1 MANEKTKERIK
12 ELVRGM
18 PGTYPDLKMMLQE
31 LLPAIPGTGI
41 DAEWRPMFG
50 TSVGVL
56 FKQYGTQGVFHY
68 DFMCC
73 GVDGLCNC
81 SVVSYCNGQFG
92 GRDESVTVPGYTKE
106 AIKAAVDLLK
116 RHEEERKAIRHFG
129 EDA

>member
-18 PGTYPDLKMMLQE
+18 PEAYPELKTMLQDM
-31 LLPAIPGTGI
+31 LPAVPGAKI
-41 DAEWRPMFG
+41 DTEWRPMFG

-56 FKQYGTQGVFHY
+56 FKQCGTHEIFHY

-73 GVDGLCNC
+73 GVDGLCTC
-81 SVVSYCNGQFG
+81 GVVSYCNGQFG
-92 GRDESVTVPGYTKE
+92 GRDEGVTVPGYTKE
-106 AIKAAVDLLK
+106 AVAAAVELLK
-116 RHEEERKAIRHFG
+116 RHEKERKALRHFG

>member
-18 PGTYPDLKMMLQE
+18 PGTYPDLKMMLQD
-31 LLPAIPGTGI
+31 LLPVIPGTGI

-68 DFMCC
+68 DFMCS
-73 GVDGLCNC
+73 GVDGLCTC
-81 SVVSYCNGQFG
+81 GVVSYCNGQFG
-92 GRDESVTVPGYTKE
+92 GRNEDVTVPGYTKE
-106 AIKAAVDLLK
+106 AIKAAVELLK
-116 RHEEERKAIRHFG
+116 RHEEERKALRHFG